1 MAIST
6 PSTAKPPGGMM
17 NTVMGS
23 TMPRRIGKPSRVP
36 APKSSRMADMRTS
49 VRVKP
54 APMPRPS
61 SAASFTGCFEAN
73 TSARPSTMQF
83 TTISGR

>member
-1 MAIST
+1 
-6 PSTAKPPGGMM
+6 M
-17 NTVMGS
+17 NTDMGS
-23 TMPRRIGKPSRVP
+23 MTPTRMGKPSSVP
-36 APKSSRMADMRTS
+36 APKSSRMPDMRTS

-54 APMPRPS
+54 TPMPRPS

-83 TTISGR
+83 TTMSGR